1 MTEQAS
7 SPEEREQG
15 PEYEVYKLVELNEMA
30 QELYDVATGVH
41 GSDVAP
47 SDATLDVIEEL
58 ALAMTRRQGV
68 EFGKLLVRKLYERT
82 DIRREEAPH
91 TNEAWKHEMLA
102 EAIDR
107 ELFRM
112 GVFEPDE
119 GPEEPDE
126 H

>member
-1 MTEQAS
+1 MTEQAP

-15 PEYEVYKLVELNEMA
+15 SEYEIAKLVELNEMA
-30 QELYDVATGVH
+30 QELYDIATGVH
-41 GSDVAP
+41 DSNVSP

-82 DIRREEAPH
+82 DIRRKEAPH

-119 GPEEPDE
+119 DSEELSE
-126 H
+126 Q